1 MQEKFLNLTSV
12 AYKLLEYFP
21 ELDPSAIKAREKVLA
36 IMEGL
41 VLAEGSE
48 DGKEMQEKIIEDIGI
63 LLGYF
68 EIGKTQGWVSQIN
81 YLIVSNE
88 YLKIKKQILVRSD
101 LAKTKEDR
109 IIATSDVAITAIAD
123 KGEVAEKPQKQRI
136 QKIIEPVLSES
147 GSQKKEPQN
156 FVKLSDRQQKIIKF
170 LSDKE
175 KAQVMDLQEVLPTVT
190 KRTIRRD
197 LDELLATG
205 RVVRLGEFNQ
215 VFYKVSVGN

>member
-1 MQEKFLNLTSV
+1 MQEKFLNLTGV

-21 ELDPSAIKAREKVLA
+21 ELDLSAVKAREKILA

-41 VLAEGSE
+41 VLVEGTE
-48 DGKEMQEKIIEDIGI
+48 NNQKIKEKIAEDIEM

-68 EIGKTQGWVSQIN
+68 KIGKTQGWISQMN
-81 YLIVSNE
+81 YLIISSE
-88 YLKIKKQILVRSD
+88 YAKIKQK
-101 LAKTKEDR
+101 
-109 IIATSDVAITAIAD
+109 IIATSDVAII
-123 KGEVAEKPQKQRI
+123 VVEKPQEQRT
-136 QKIIEPVLSES
+136 QKVAEPVLDKS
-147 GSQKKEPQN
+147 GSQKKESQN

-205 RVVRLGEFNQ
+205 KVVRLGEFNQ
-215 VFYKVSVGN
+215 VFYKVNQVNV